1 MNPSTAEIMNTGM
14 KCLLEKLGVVG
25 AEQFVSTIIR
35 ERFDYTRWQREYF
48 DTKTSE
54 QISEEAEIY
63 ERQNP
68 YSGNATRL

>member
-1 MNPSTAEIMNTGM
+1 MNTGM

-48 DTKTSE
+48 DAKTTE
-54 QISEEAEIY
+54 QISSEAEAY

-68 YSGNATRL
+68 YTGNAIQL